1 MRHKGSVGLIMTQ
14 LATDELVSP
23 RDEGYRDMIAVSLA
37 GRAGNPDAVG
47 QLFVPVRVCQLKQA
61 SSSYSITSSARAR
74 TVVGIVRFKA
84 LAVLTFT
91 VNSNLVGK
99 LTGKL
104 TGFSPLRI
112 LLT

>member
-1 MRHKGSVGLIMTQ
+1 MSTK
-14 LATDELVSP
+14 
-23 RDEGYRDMIAVSLA
+23 A
-37 GRAGNPDAVG
+37 GII
-47 QLFVPVRVCQLKQA
+47 QLFYYIIGAGEDR
-61 SSSYSITSSARAR
+61 RR
-74 TVVGIVRFKA
+74 IVRFNA

>member
-37 GRAGNPDAVG
+37 GRAGNPDA
-47 QLFVPVRVCQLKQA
+47 FVPVRVCQLKQA